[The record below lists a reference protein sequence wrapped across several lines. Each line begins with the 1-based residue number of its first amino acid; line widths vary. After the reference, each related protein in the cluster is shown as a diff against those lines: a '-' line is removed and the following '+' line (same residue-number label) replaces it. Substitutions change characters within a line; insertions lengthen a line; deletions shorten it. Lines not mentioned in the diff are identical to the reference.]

1 MKRNRSFAIP
11 LILITIISIILGIII
26 NAVWNYI
33 ELKNNPTTYNEI
45 VKKYSLEYGVPERII
60 YATIKTESSFR
71 SDAVSSSGAM
81 GLMQMMPSTFEWL
94 TSDEHLDEALPKDA
108 LFDPEVNIRYGT
120 YYLSYLAKKFDYDWT
135 IVSAAYNAG
144 ESRVLAWLES
154 DEYTDDSGNL
164 IKIPIKETRAYVKK
178 INDAIDTYTK
188 LYPEL
193 T

>member
-33 ELKNNPTTYNEI
+33 ELKNNPTTYSEI

-144 ESRVLAWLES
+144 EGRVLAWLES
-154 DEYTDDSGNL
+154 GEYTDDSGNL

>member
-33 ELKNNPTTYNEI
+33 ELKNNPTTYSEI

-144 ESRVLAWLES
+144 ESRVLDWLES